1 MRLITNWRQAW
12 KFISV
17 QAIALAAVWEGLP
30 MEAKDAIP
38 DPYRGYVTL
47 VLLLAAG
54 IGRMVDQGTARE

>member
-1 MRLITNWRQAW
+1 MKLVPNWRSAW
-12 KFISV
+12 KWISV
-17 QAIALAAVWEGLP
+17 QAIALAAILEGLP

-54 IGRMVDQGTARE
+54 IGRMVDQGTAL